1 MIMEEPSAFFATG
14 DDLSGGETGNIQR
27 IYESRGGYTNLD
39 KTTLDGKVVVLKSL
53 KPEFVGNPFYEGLLR
68 KEYEIGRV
76 LNHPNICPA
85 EDYIDIQGLG
95 NCVVMRWVDGV
106 SLSELIGRKGV
117 PFRRILLELCDALE
131 YLHRNQIIH
140 RDLKPSNI
148 LITNDGY
155 HVKLI
160 DFGLSDAQW
169 YAVFKNP
176 AGTKDFISPEQL
188 AGERLD
194 CRTDIY
200 SLGVVMRRMGVCP
213 GVASVCVR
221 EDRDRRYRDVAQVRD
236 AVLRRSRLRR
246 LAVYAAALCLCVAAA
261 VSVGLMLPDIKAGF
275 ERRAVDSVF
284 EEVSSEIREAGY

>member
-1 MIMEEPSAFFATG
+1 MK
-14 DDLSGGETGNIQR
+14 
-27 IYESRGGYTNLD
+27 Y
-39 KTTLDGKVVVLKSL
+39 L

-85 EDYIDIQGLG
+85 EDYIDFPGLG

-106 SLSELIGRKGV
+106 CLLDLIGKRGV

-140 RDLKPSNI
+140 RDLKLSNI
-148 LITNDGY
+148 LITNDGC

-176 AGTKDFISPEQL
+176 AGTMEFVSPEQM
-188 AGERLD
+188 AGESLD

-200 SLGVVMRRMGVCP
+200 SLGVVMGRMGVNP
-213 GVASVCVR
+213 RIASVCSR
-221 EDRDRRYRDVAQVRD
+221 KDRDKRYQDVAQVRD
-236 AVLRRSRLRR
+236 AILRKSRLRR
-246 LAVYAAALCLCVAAA
+246 LAVYVAAIGIPVAAA
-261 VSVGLMLPDIKAGF
+261 VSVGLMLPDIKAGL

-284 EEVSSEIREAGY
+284 EDVSSAIKDSGY